1 MMEDGTVASSVVESS
16 SHGIDDTTKDDS
28 KEEKHQSHTSYDDG
42 VEVELSNEKE
52 RAVSI
57 GNDEPNDVMIKSNEE
72 VETGGHQYSSGFTS
86 EIFKIEIRNIPP
98 YIGFQQM
105 RKKLNTLSLKPVKV
119 KLLPQQS
126 YCFVTFKNE
135 EDRQV
140 KRQLYSSL

>member
-72 VETGGHQYSSGFTS
+72 VETGGHQYSS
-86 EIFKIEIRNIPP
+86 P
-98 YIGFQQM
+98 YIGFQVGIISSVYLLLQTH
-105 RKKLNTLSLKPVKV
+105 RTHALLQGRVRSLEWFI
-119 KLLPQQS
+119 S
-126 YCFVTFKNE
+126 M
-135 EDRQV
+135 
-140 KRQLYSSL
+140 